1 MLNELLWKCLYV
13 MDSILTFA
21 FACDIC
27 TTLGMGEC
35 PNKYWLLDLPFTL
48 DCTDWMSS
56 LACKSMTT
64 LQKWCGNCLI
74 LWIMFSC
81 LLVTDRPSKL
91 CHSAVCIAMH
101 WVTICCGGTVHC
113 RSSLVLYLCHVCY
126 NVTVQ
131 CIRDCYTICY
141 NVSPQL
147 EHQKNLTAK
156 QDLLTSAH
164 FGVFPVTTLL
174 LLHWTLY
181 SRGKISIRAETN
193 SRVGCFVCPMRVK
206 NYLANIAQLRFLFR
220 DTLVGCY

>member
-1 MLNELLWKCLYV
+1 

-56 LACKSMTT
+56 LTCESMTT
-64 LQKWCGNCLI
+64 LHKWCGNCLI
-74 LWIMFSC
+74 AEFFELCLAACSWQTGRVCCVTARSALGHNLLW
-81 LLVTDRPSKL
+81 RK
-91 CHSAVCIAMH
+91 
-101 WVTICCGGTVHC
+101 VHC

-193 SRVGCFVCPMRVK
+193 SRVGSFVCPMRVK